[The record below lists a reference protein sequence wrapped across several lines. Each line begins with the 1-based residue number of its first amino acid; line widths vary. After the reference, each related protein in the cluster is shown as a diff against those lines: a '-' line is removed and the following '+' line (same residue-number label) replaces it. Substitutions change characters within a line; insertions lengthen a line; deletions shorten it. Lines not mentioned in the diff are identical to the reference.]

1 MSIDNNTYT
10 IKPLI
15 IYGYTLPLF
24 NSIEPNGVIRNH
36 TSKIILKG
44 DYFAKTNKIEIMLY
58 RLSDNK
64 SIVVEGNY
72 INKNEVLLNLYH
84 RFLHIYQDLI
94 MLFMLLDYQ
103 LIMKIGQLK
112 EILF

>member
-1 MSIDNNTYT
+1 
-10 IKPLI
+10 
-15 IYGYTLPLF
+15 
-24 NSIEPNGVIRNH
+24 
-36 TSKIILKG
+36 
-44 DYFAKTNKIEIMLY
+44 MLY

-72 INKNEVLLNLYH
+72 INKNEVLLNLYY

-94 MLFMLLDYQ
+94 VLFMLLDYQ